1 MKCPSCGY
9 ENRKNTRFCQGCGAS
24 LTVSDSVHPVSVSVV
39 PDVLRI
45 GQARDVELRITNES
59 QDVFR
64 DIIFSLKDL
73 KVVVEPAEVTHAELL
88 PGETWPQKLAIEVV
102 SGFRHLMLPFQ
113 LRWKNEIGRAGFH
126 QGKLAF
132 AVEPRQPP
140 PPPPPPTTVPAG
152 GGEVISTAVIRNLLT
167 AAFNDEDLTI
177 LCFDNFRPVYE
188 QFGAGMTKTQ
198 KIQLLIEHCERN
210 WSFDRLLALVR
221 EHNPVQ
227 FAQFEA

>member
-24 LTVSDSVHPVSVSVV
+24 LTGSDSVHPVSVSVV
-39 PDVLRI
+39 PDVLQI
-45 GQARDVELRITNES
+45 GQAQDVELHITNES

-64 DIIFSLKDL
+64 DIRFSLKDL

-102 SGFRHLMLPFQ
+102 SEFRQLMLPFQ
-113 LRWKNEIGRAGFH
+113 LRWKNEIGRVEFH

-140 PPPPPPTTVPAG
+140 PPPSPPTPVPPSVVK
-152 GGEVISTAVIRNLLT
+152 EISTAAIRNLLT
-167 AAFNDEDLTI
+167 AAFNDDDLTI
-177 LCFDNFRPVYE
+177 LCFDHFRPVYE
-188 QFGAGMTKTQ
+188 QFSAGMTKSQ
-198 KIQLLIEHCERN
+198 KIQLLIEYCGRN
-210 WSFDRLLALVR
+210 RSFDQLLALVR
-221 EHNPVQ
+221 EHNPAQ